1 MSQVR
6 DQNKEAD
13 RSRQGRSEQGRPIGP
28 LLADQEGLL
37 SEREGRRQ
45 VTVGRQACSG
55 RRDRLQAPVREGG
68 GRQTRAAAGGEVVCV
83 RDVSRTKVPVFE

>member
-28 LLADQEGLL
+28 LLADQGG
-37 SEREGRRQ
+37 S
-45 VTVGRQACSG
+45 VGRQ
-55 RRDRLQAPVREGG
+55 GG
-68 GRQTRAAAGGEVVCV
+68 AAAGHSGAAGLQWQT
-83 RDVSRTKVPVFE
+83 R